1 MSEKFNLVKTVRQ
14 LFTPQEI
21 LAPWIF
27 DEKAVMLPNVREG
40 LLKIA
45 DKIIE
50 NTVSNIDG
58 LDVFDITLTGSSS
71 GYFYRQNSD
80 IDMRIEVHNTDC
92 PFLSKDRKH
101 LNMFL
106 SALLLGSIYGQKYK
120 FTFQKRL
127 VDPKI
132 SCFQYDFTSI
142 YSIKYN
148 RWLIKPQQ
156 DLTSNLT
163 EEEMIDYYQKKR
175 SEILEDIEKLKQKY
189 NGTKLGDALNEYYI
203 DIILRATNLKDYF
216 VFKLLNYEHI
226 LKPIG
231 VDSILAYNKAL
242 TLSYEM

>member
-1 MSEKFNLVKTVRQ
+1 MSEKFDLLKTVRQ
-14 LFTPQEI
+14 MLTPQEI

-27 DEKAVMLPNVREG
+27 DENCIMLPDVREG

-45 DKIIE
+45 DRIIE
-50 NTVSNIDG
+50 NTVLGIDG

-80 IDMRIEVHNTDC
+80 IDIRIEVHNKDC
-92 PFLSKDRKH
+92 SFLSKDRKH

-106 SALLLGSIYGQKYK
+106 SALLFGSIYAQQYK
-120 FTFQKRL
+120 FTFQGRFI
-127 VDPKI
+127 DPKI

-148 RWLIKPQQ
+148 RWIIKPKK
-156 DLTSNLT
+156 DLTSNLS
-163 EEEMIDYYQKKR
+163 EEEMIDYYEKKK
-175 SEILEDIEKLKQKY
+175 SKILEDIEKLKQKY
-189 NGTKLGDALNEYYI
+189 NGTRLGDALNEYYI

-231 VDSILAYNKAL
+231 AESIAAYNKAFVL
-242 TLSYEM
+242 KSEM